1 MRRLA
6 KDVGDL
12 LKDPL
17 EDQGIWYYH
26 NEKDF
31 REGLAILSGTKDSL
45 YEHGYYVFK
54 FNFPDTYPAQP
65 PKVTFQTLAKTH
77 GVAVNGRDQTY
88 VRFHPNLYINGK
100 VCLSLLGTWDG
111 QPWTSCC
118 TLRTLLIIM
127 QTLLDDDPYMHEPH
141 VLKTDKSRN
150 AYNQAIAFHNLLDGV
165 LNFKRRVLP
174 TLPTELRHRLAN
186 PLANSIRQAYKIATL
201 RSHTNPPLTIPVWVD
216 KYGFGTH
223 CDYPMLAQELQ
234 KELPA
239 ELNHSTLQEDKKV
252 VNSDSQIDLTF
263 FDSAQSDKLTERY
276 CGTSF

>member
-17 EDQGIWYYH
+17 DDQGIWYYH

-31 REGLAILSGTKDSL
+31 REGLAVIGGPKDSL
-45 YEHGYYVFK
+45 YEHGYYVFEFK
-54 FNFPDTYPAQP
+54 FPDTYPAQP
-65 PKVTFQTLAKTH
+65 PKVTFLTLAKTH
-77 GVAVNGRDQTY
+77 GITVSGREQTF

-118 TLRTLLIIM
+118 TLRTLLIVI
-127 QTLLDDDPYMHEPH
+127 QTLLDNDPYMHEPH

-174 TLPTELRHRLAN
+174 TLPTELRHRLTN
-186 PLANSIRQAYKIATL
+186 PLANSLRQAFKIATL
-201 RSHTNPPLTIPVWVD
+201 RSQTNPSLSIPVWVD
-216 KYGFGTH
+216 KYSFGTH
-223 CDYPMLAQELQ
+223 CDYPMLAQELK
-234 KELPA
+234 KELPMK
-239 ELNHSTLQEDKKV
+239 LNHSTVQEDKV
-252 VNSDSQIDLTF
+252 VECKGQRLDNKFNDSE
-263 FDSAQSDKLTERY
+263 QSDKLTERY
-276 CGTSF
+276 CGTYF